1 MIKYIHLILL
11 GMSETYSSICY
22 VLQGEYF
29 SSYLWWMMLRK
40 EMVAEQTDSLTS
52 LDNFRISVL
61 HEMYKL
67 TNLDFEVNI
76 YKTLNN
82 PSANVQSI

>member
-1 MIKYIHLILL
+1 
-11 GMSETYSSICY
+11 
-22 VLQGEYF
+22 
-29 SSYLWWMMLRK
+29 MMLRK